1 MKTTT
6 LEEAIEQE
14 RFSSEEEKALVN
26 IIFTGNWVQHKLQ
39 TFFKQFEGLTHQQ
52 YNVLRI
58 LKGQNGKP
66 LSLLEIKRR
75 MLDPNS
81 DTSRI
86 IDRMVSKGMIHRS
99 ICADDRRQIELRIEP
114 RGEALLGRIGE
125 SHLQLFES
133 LAQLPVERLR
143 TLNLLLDEARG

>member
-1 MKTTT
+1 MKTLT
-6 LEEAIEQE
+6 LEAAIEQE
-14 RFSSEEEKALVN
+14 RFSSEKEKALVN
-26 IIFTGNWVQHKLQ
+26 LVFTGNWVQHRLQ
-39 TFFKQFEGLTHQQ
+39 LFFKKFDGLTHQQ

-86 IDRMVSKGMIHRS
+86 IDRMVAKGLILRTV
-99 ICADDRRQIELRIEP
+99 CPTDRRQIELRIQP
-114 RGEALLGRIGE
+114 MGEALLARIGMA
-125 SHLQLFES
+125 HLEIYASLDQL
-133 LAQLPVERLR
+133 
-143 TLNLLLDEARG
+143 